1 MTFTGITATEAEID
15 QKSGA
20 GVDTTYTDTMKT
32 QALLQAESFVN
43 GISRHNWSDN
53 WGALNA
59 DVKYIITQ
67 ITASL
72 VAIEA
77 IKYNMKGEAG
87 TGFSTLIE
95 AEDMI
100 NVLWAVTSLNINLL
114 RDQKV
119 VDFMKNA

>member
-1 MTFTGITATEAEID
+1 MAFTGITATEAEID

-20 GVDTTYTDTMKT
+20 GVDTNYTDTMKT
-32 QALLQAESFVN
+32 QALLQAESFIN
-43 GISRHNWSDN
+43 NTSRYNWSDN
-53 WGALNA
+53 YGTLNV
-59 DVKYIITQ
+59 DVKHAITQ
-67 ITASL
+67 VTASL

-100 NVLWAVTSLNINLL
+100 NTLWAIASLYINLF